1 MVGPGRWLT
10 IGLALLL
17 LVGGLLK
24 LVSSLYYEVAH
35 HSRWLGDLRRASV
48 AAEVAATVLP
58 GADAARALG
67 GRLASIQGDSKGLLE
82 AYRPVLRHAPADAYR
97 WVELARSLAVTDDF
111 GPEFDRAAERA
122 HQLAP
127 WSPAV
132 HAVLADILWR
142 YSGRLSETQRQW
154 LYPSLRYT
162 IHNQAERY
170 RLLDSVARSR
180 RQHAF
185 CAEYGY
191 ALKRRNWCDTIDA
204 ELARCAS
211 GRKLNRHQLR
221 WCQRMQALPP

>member
-1 MVGPGRWLT
+1 MAGLGRWLAA
-10 IGLALLL
+10 GLALLL

-67 GRLASIQGDSKGLLE
+67 GRLASVQGDSEGLLE

-97 WVELARSLAVTDDF
+97 WVELARSLAVTDHF
-111 GPEFDRAAERA
+111 GPEFDRAAARA

-142 YSGRLSETQRQW
+142 YSGRLSEAQRQW
-154 LYPSLRYT
+154 LRPSLRYT
-162 IHNQAERY
+162 FYNRVERD
-170 RLLDSVARSR
+170 RLLESVARSR
-180 RQHAF
+180 RHHAF

-191 ALKRRNWCDTIDA
+191 AMGRGKWCNAIDD
-204 ELARCAS
+204 ELERCAS
-211 GRKLNRHQLR
+211 GRKLNRHQVR

>member
-1 MVGPGRWLT
+1 MAGLGRWLT
-10 IGLALLL
+10 LGLALLL

-24 LVSSLYYEVAH
+24 LASSLYYEVAH
-35 HSRWLGDLRRASV
+35 QSRWLGDLRRA
-48 AAEVAATVLP
+48 AAASELAATVLP
-58 GADAARALG
+58 GADAARALS
-67 GRLASIQGDSKGLLE
+67 GRLASVQGDPQGLLD
-82 AYRPVLRHAPADAYR
+82 AYRVVLRHAPADAYR
-97 WVELARSLAVTDDF
+97 WAELARSLAVINDF
-111 GPEFDRAAERA
+111 GPEFDQVAARA

-132 HAVLADILWR
+132 HAVLADVLWR

-162 IHNQAERY
+162 IRNQAERY

-180 RQHAF
+180 RHHAF

-191 ALKRRNWCDTIDA
+191 ALGRRNWCNTIDA

-211 GRKLNRHQLR
+211 GRKLDRAQIR
-221 WCQRMQALPP
+221 RCERMQALPP